1 MDISVILITYNN
13 YTLKSGCI
21 ETVLLAI
28 QNQICKSF
36 EIIIVDNSSS
46 EADTTKLKNFISS
59 IECPKIK
66 YISNEVKFIKYIH
79 KTGNL
84 YIISF
89 NDNLYF
95 RFNIID
101 SGKQEDIT
109 KGIFSSEIL
118 NTQRTSNEI
127 RIEVNDDRLFV
138 FSLL

>member
-1 MDISVILITYNN
+1 MFNYNEINEKGIVVEKQTSVLFLEYHNRTN
-13 YTLKSGCI
+13 
-21 ETVLLAI
+21 
-28 QNQICKSF
+28 QN
-36 EIIIVDNSSS
+36 D
-46 EADTTKLKNFISS
+46 D
-59 IECPKIK
+59 
-66 YISNEVKFIKYIH
+66 KFIKYIH

-84 YIISF
+84 YILSF